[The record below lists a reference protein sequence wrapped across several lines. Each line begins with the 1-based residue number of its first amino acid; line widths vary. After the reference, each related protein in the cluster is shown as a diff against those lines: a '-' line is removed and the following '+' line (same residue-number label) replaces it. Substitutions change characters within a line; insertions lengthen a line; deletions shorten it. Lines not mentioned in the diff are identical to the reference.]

1 MPKVVTVRL
10 SDEEYGRIA
19 ASAKLDR
26 RPISS
31 FMTVMTIKAIEQGD
45 YVDAVEMDQIRSDT
59 RLMAKLRAGHRDAK
73 QRKGRIVG

>member
-1 MPKVVTVRL
+1 MSKVVTVRL
-10 SDEEYGRIA
+10 SPEEYRKIA
-19 ASAKLDR
+19 ASAKRDR